1 MHTIIDSLS
10 NYYNNDYT
18 CPFTVAPLER
28 IETAGLDDDG
38 NEEDNEFSCSD
49 KTLERISDMLGR
61 VISLAGLLNVR
72 NKPTLNLTACMAAC
86 WEYLIHDHI
95 IYINI

>member
-10 NYYNNDYT
+10 DYNNDYT

-38 NEEDNEFSCSD
+38 NEEDNDSSDELKFSCSD
-49 KTLERISDMLGR
+49 KTLERSSDLLGR
-61 VISLAGLLNVR
+61 VRSLAGLLNVR
-72 NKPTLNLTACMAAC
+72 NKPTLNLTA
-86 WEYLIHDHI
+86 
-95 IYINI
+95 